1 MMEAELLTGAS
12 VGGHRMVLSM
22 ALSLLALQAATVSP
36 AVTVAVTVSG
46 ISLAGVAS
54 LIFKAGEWRG
64 EHRALQK
71 EVTSAHA
78 DLAKQMTDGF
88 ARLERDVRELR
99 DGQGKHP

>member
-1 MMEAELLTGAS
+1 MALDLVTSAEL
-12 VGGHRMVLSM
+12 GGHRMVPLM
-22 ALSLLALQAATVSP
+22 ALSFFALQAATVSP
-36 AVTVAVTVSG
+36 AVTVAVTISG

-71 EVTSAHA
+71 EVTSAHN

-99 DGQGKHP
+99 ESR

>member
-1 MMEAELLTGAS
+1 MIAADVVAGATD
-12 VGGHRMVLSM
+12 GGHRMVPAM
-22 ALSLLALQAATVSP
+22 ASALLLLQATTVSP
-36 AVTVAVTVSG
+36 AVTVAITVSG

-71 EVTSAHA
+71 EVTTATT
-78 DLAKQMTDGF
+78 DLSKQMTEGF

-99 DGQGKHP
+99 KHSEVD